1 MLCEK
6 DVSIEKLYS
15 MTKRNFSSIFRYN
28 QSMVVKDSLLL
39 LKGFRLL
46 PFFVQNRRTEL
57 DFNKFLTR
65 IFLWGYVRLL
75 CTGKRQQP
83 F

>member
-65 IFLWGYVRLL
+65 IF
-75 CTGKRQQP
+75 
-83 F
+83 